1 MPKKS
6 MIAKSVLDGFMQ
18 SLALCL
24 ICVISAAEF
33 MSDRFVAVLAVAALA
48 PITLA
53 AFGQIV
59 LCKESER
66 KSIIALSIIAFVSFC
81 IFTLLIFALRITLT
95 CPIVIPQ
102 RALNNADGI
111 TLLLVLGIYTGATLL
126 IRIALTA
133 YNLINNR

>member
-1 MPKKS
+1 MLKKR

-33 MSDRFVAVLAVAALA
+33 MSDRFVAVLVVAALA
-48 PITLA
+48 PIALA

-59 LCKESER
+59 LRKESER
-66 KSIIALSIIAFVSFC
+66 KSIIALSIIAFASFC
-81 IFTLLIFALRITLT
+81 IFTLLIFALRIT
-95 CPIVIPQ
+95 CPIAIPQ
-102 RALNNADGI
+102 RELNNADGI
-111 TLLLVLGIYTGATLL
+111 TLLFVLGIYTGATLL

-133 YNLINNR
+133 YNLIKNR